1 MLIKWNTVSP
11 YSCPYGQ
18 ADRKGSRWE
27 CGYRIAEEANADPV
41 MGTDRGSKFAPPERG
56 ADFRMVLNYERIYR
70 IFERSKAN
78 GHENV
83 CGF

>member
-11 YSCPYGQ
+11 YFCLLGRQ
-18 ADRKGSRWE
+18 TVRKAVG
-27 CGYRIAEEANADPV
+27 NAG
-41 MGTDRGSKFAPPERG
+41 MGLRKKRMPLCNEVDRGSKFAPPERG

>member
-1 MLIKWNTVSP
+1 MKWTGVQNLL
-11 YSCPYGQ
+11 
-18 ADRKGSRWE
+18 
-27 CGYRIAEEANADPV
+27 
-41 MGTDRGSKFAPPERG
+41 PPERG

-83 CGF
+83 CDF

>member
-1 MLIKWNTVSP
+1 MRVWDCGKS
-11 YSCPYGQ
+11 
-18 ADRKGSRWE
+18 E
-27 CGYRIAEEANADPV
+27 CHPV
-41 MGTDRGSKFAPPERG
+41 MGCDKGSKFALLERG

-83 CGF
+83 CDF